1 MKFIDI
7 AIKDLYQL
15 FKDWKPTV
23 ILLAAPI
30 IFTLLFGFM
39 FGGFGSPSANPD
51 SRLPIQIVTGEQTPL
66 TSLFIEYLEGST
78 VLRVEAV
85 EETVKLAQRKQAV
98 ADDDLAAVIIIP
110 EGFSDQ
116 LQSTGKVMLDAI
128 LKENTTAGITVLQE
142 IQAISSRVQTAA
154 NAANLTVDVYSQ
166 TEGDAEPSNGDSL
179 FNAAFDESLRAWDTP
194 PVTALETQTAP
205 NGSQA
210 TSEENAFAQFL
221 PGMMAQFA
229 ITGLMGASTIIVQER
244 KSGAFNRLLGTAVSK
259 FSILIGHWLA
269 MFVMIFLQFIILVI
283 FGQLFL
289 RLDFF
294 AAPGATLL
302 LSIASCA
309 FVASLG
315 LLIGI
320 LAKEPE
326 HSTILVMIPMLLF
339 SGLGGAWVPLD
350 ILGEQVQQVSRFT
363 PVYWIMTGFLEIL
376 LRGGKLLDI
385 HISLLALIGFS
396 VLFFIPAVILFYR
409 KRT

>member
-15 FKDWKPTV
+15 FKDWKPAV
-23 ILLAAPI
+23 FLLVAPI
-30 IFTLLFGFM
+30 VFTLLFGFM
-39 FGGFGSPSANPD
+39 FGGFGGPSANLD
-51 SRLPIQIVTGEQTPL
+51 SRLPIQIVTAEQTPL
-66 TSLFIEYLEGST
+66 TAHLIEYLEDST
-78 VLRVEAV
+78 VLRVETV
-85 EETVKLAQRKQAV
+85 EETAKLAQLKQAV

-116 LQSTGKVMLDAI
+116 LQSTEKVRLEVI

-142 IQAISSRVQTAA
+142 IQAVSSRVQSAA
-154 NAANLTVDVYSQ
+154 NAANQTVSVYSQ
-166 TEGDAEPSNGDSL
+166 TETDAEPVNEEAL
-179 FNAAFDESLRAWDTP
+179 FSTAFEEALRAWDTP

-210 TSEENAFAQFL
+210 TSEENAFAQSL

-229 ITGLMGASTIIVQER
+229 IAGLMGASTIIVQER
-244 KSGAFNRLLGTAVSK
+244 KSGAFDRLLGTAVTK
-259 FSILIGHWLA
+259 FSILSGHWLA
-269 MFVMIFLQFIILVI
+269 MFVMIFLQFFILVI

-309 FVASLG
+309 FVASMG

-326 HSTILVMIPMLLF
+326 HSTILALIPMFIF

-363 PVYWIMTGFLEIL
+363 PVYWIMTGFREIL
-376 LRGGKLLDI
+376 LRGGKLSDI
-385 HISLLALIGFS
+385 HISLLALLSFS